1 MTTTTT
7 TTPTLPASVTANA
20 TDTPAPAALNHV
32 LILGAGQAGYQ
43 VAASLRSEG
52 FAGEITLIGDEPGL
66 PYQRPPLSKAYLL
79 GKIAA
84 PALRF
89 RAPEFYE
96 QHRITLVHDRVTAID
111 RTLRHVKL
119 ASGATPGFDHLVLA
133 TGARNRVPVV
143 PGSEL
148 DGVFGVRT
156 LADADA
162 LAPRLASVKNVVVI
176 GAGFIGLEFAAVAA
190 AKGLTVHVL
199 EMSPRVMARA
209 VTPQTSAVF
218 RAAHESWGTTLDF
231 GHSAARFN
239 GVDGK
244 VTSVETED
252 GRTLPADLVVYGIG
266 VVPNAELA
274 AAAGLN
280 VHNGISVNEL
290 LLTEDAAISAV
301 GDAVSFPSPHS
312 AAPIRLE
319 SVQNA
324 SDQAR
329 NVAARLMGK
338 PAPFTAL
345 PWFWTDQGDMKLQI
359 VGLLDGHDETVLI
372 GSTEAKQL
380 SVLCFRA
387 GRLIAVESINRTSDH
402 MAARKVI
409 ARGDA
414 LTVAQA
420 SAEGFDLKAYELASR
435 PAV

>member
-1 MTTTTT
+1 MTTTLSI
-7 TTPTLPASVTANA
+7 PTLS
-20 TDTPAPAALNHV
+20 TDTPAAALNRI
-32 LILGAGQAGYQ
+32 LIVGAGQAGYQ
-43 VAASLRSEG
+43 VATSLRSEG

-89 RAPEFYE
+89 RAPEFYDL
-96 QHRITLVHDRVTAID
+96 QRITLVHDRVTAID
-111 RTLRHVKL
+111 RPQRHVTL
-119 ASGATPGFDHLVLA
+119 ASGSTLSFDHLVLA
-133 TGARNRVPVV
+133 TGSRNRVPVV
-143 PGSEL
+143 PGSDV

-156 LADADA
+156 LADAQA
-162 LAPRLASVKNVVVI
+162 LAPHLESARNVVVI

-190 AKGLTVHVL
+190 AKGLAVHVL
-199 EMSPRVMARA
+199 EMGARVMARA
-209 VTPQTSAVF
+209 VTAQTSAVF
-218 RAAHESWGTTLDF
+218 RTAHESWGTTLDF
-231 GHSAARFN
+231 GHSAARI
-239 GVDGK
+239 VATDGK
-244 VTSVETED
+244 VSAVETED

-266 VVPNAELA
+266 VLPNTELA
-274 AAAGLN
+274 AAAGLD
-280 VHNGISVNEL
+280 VHNGIAVDAL
-290 LLTEDAAISAV
+290 LLTSDPAISAI
-301 GDAVSFPSPHS
+301 GDAVSFASPHS
-312 AAPIRLE
+312 ATPIRLE

-329 NVAARLMGK
+329 SVAARLVGK

-372 GSTEAKQL
+372 SATEPKQQ

-387 GRLIAVESINRTSDH
+387 GRLIAVESINRSSDH

-409 ARGDA
+409 GRGDA

-420 SAEGFDLKAYELASR
+420 RAEGFDLKAYELASR
-435 PAV
+435 PAA